1 MTWADFYLVCFLIGF
16 ALTLLSLL
24 GGAHLHIPHLH
35 LHVHVPHVHVPHP
48 HGLHVGGGDVPV
60 FNFGTLAAFLVWF
73 GATGYLLVR
82 FSSLWVFFSLGIA
95 GVAGLLGG
103 AIIFLFLAKVLM
115 RKEENLDPADYEMV
129 GVLGRLSLPIRKGG
143 TGEIVFTQA
152 GTRHCVGARS
162 EGGAEISKGAEVVVT
177 RFEKGIA
184 YVERWEDLA
193 GSDAMER

>member
-1 MTWADFYLVCFLIGF
+1 MTWADFYLGCFVVGF
-16 ALTLLSLL
+16 ALTLISLL

-35 LHVHVPHVHVPHP
+35 LHVHLPHVHVPDVHAP
-48 HGLHVGGGDVPV
+48 HVGAGDVPV

-82 FSSLWVFFSLGIA
+82 FSSLWAFFSLGIA
-95 GVAGLLGG
+95 GAAGLLGG

-152 GTRHCVGARS
+152 GTRHCAGARS
-162 EGGAEISKGAEVVVT
+162 EVGAEIPKGAEVVVT
-177 RFEKGIA
+177 RYEKGIA

-193 GSDAMER
+193 GADAIER